1 MIKRIIRSFS
11 LFISTLILM
20 LSTFGTPALAN
31 GQEAGFLSEQ
41 DQEILQQ
48 YHDGNTE
55 SGLERRRE
63 IIEQNGLEAYV
74 DEDGFLTGRF
84 YDTHDLFAITRS
96 HLVLIDRT
104 QKAEYRS
111 RLDELLKSG
120 TTYQSVRALSVAGL
134 SEVTAIWGPG
144 RFPTACGNCPITSL
158 PSVPTD
164 GLLRRTQGPQR
175 AILSL

>member
-63 IIEQNGLEAYV
+63 IIEQNGLEAY
-74 DEDGFLTGRF
+74 EIGRA
-84 YDTHDLFAITRS
+84 H
-96 HLVLIDRT
+96 V
-104 QKAEYRS
+104 
-111 RLDELLKSG
+111 
-120 TTYQSVRALSVAGL
+120 
-134 SEVTAIWGPG
+134 
-144 RFPTACGNCPITSL
+144 
-158 PSVPTD
+158 
-164 GLLRRTQGPQR
+164 
-175 AILSL
+175 